1 MKILIVDDHFVF
13 REGIHL
19 LLKQYNPIFEVVEAS
34 NGKEALSLIK
44 SGPVDVILMDSE
56 MPEMTGI
63 ECLKEL
69 KQSDLSFIPV
79 VMLTMHDQL
88 NHMIQA
94 YDLGANGYL
103 TKDSSIKEVVLA
115 IETVSQG
122 EEYYAAAIR
131 TPFLKELSKREHTFF
146 DKTNKLTS
154 REIEVLQ
161 MICRELSTE
170 EIASALFV
178 SPLTINNHRRSLI
191 SKTGAKNVAGL
202 VMYAIRNGLFVI
214 DPK

>member
-19 LLKQYNPIFEVVEAS
+19 LLKQYNPVFEIAEAS
-34 NGKEALSLIK
+34 NGREALSLLRTR
-44 SGPVDVILMDSE
+44 PVDVILMDSE
-56 MPEMTGI
+56 MPEMNGT

-69 KQSDLSFIPV
+69 KQSKYSDIPV
-79 VMLTMHDQL
+79 IMLTMHNQL
-88 NHMIQA
+88 NHMMQA

-115 IETVSQG
+115 IETVTQG

-146 DKTNKLTS
+146 DKTNKLTV

-161 MICRELSTE
+161 MICREFSTE
-170 EIASALFV
+170 EIASTLFV

-202 VMYAIRNGLFVI
+202 VTYAIRNGLFVI
-214 DPK
+214 E

>member
-19 LLKQYNPIFEVVEAS
+19 LLKQYNPLFEIIEAS
-34 NGKEALSLIK
+34 NGREALSLLQTK
-44 SGPVDVILMDSE
+44 PVDVILMDSE
-56 MPEMTGI
+56 MPEMNGT

-69 KQSDLSFIPV
+69 KQSEYSRIPV
-79 VMLTMHDQL
+79 IMLTMHDQL
-88 NHMIQA
+88 NHMMQA

-115 IETVSQG
+115 IETVTQG

-146 DKTNKLTS
+146 DKTNKLTA
-154 REIEVLQ
+154 REVEVLQ
-161 MICRELSTE
+161 MICREFSTE
-170 EIASALFV
+170 EIASILFV

-191 SKTGAKNVAGL
+191 SKTGARNVAGL
-202 VMYAIRNGLFVI
+202 VTYAIRNGLFVI
-214 DPK
+214 E

>member
-19 LLKQYNPIFEVVEAS
+19 LLKQYNPVFEIVEAS
-34 NGKEALSLIK
+34 NGREALSLLK
-44 SGPVDVILMDSE
+44 TRSVDVILMDSE
-56 MPEMTGI
+56 MPEMNGT

-69 KQSDLSFIPV
+69 KQSGYPDIPV
-79 VMLTMHDQL
+79 IMLTMHDQL
-88 NHMIQA
+88 NHMMQA

-115 IETVSQG
+115 IETVTQG

-131 TPFLKELSKREHTFF
+131 TPFLKELSIREHTFF
-146 DKTNKLTS
+146 DKTNKLTA

-161 MICRELSTE
+161 MICREFSTE
-170 EIASALFV
+170 EIASTLFV

-202 VMYAIRNGLFVI
+202 VTYAIRNGLFVI
-214 DPK
+214 E

>member
-19 LLKQYNPIFEVVEAS
+19 LLKQYNPVFEIVEAS
-34 NGKEALSLIK
+34 NGREALSLLK
-44 SGPVDVILMDSE
+44 SRPVDVILMDSE
-56 MPEMTGI
+56 MPEMNGT

-69 KQSDLSFIPV
+69 RQSECSDIPV
-79 VMLTMHDQL
+79 IMLTMHNQL
-88 NHMIQA
+88 NHMMQA

-115 IETVSQG
+115 IETVTQG
-122 EEYYAAAIR
+122 EEYYAATIR

-146 DKTNKLTS
+146 DKTNKLTA

-161 MICRELSTE
+161 MICREFSTE
-170 EIASALFV
+170 EIASTLFV

-202 VMYAIRNGLFVI
+202 VTYAIRNGLFVI
-214 DPK
+214 E

>member
-19 LLKQYNPIFEVVEAS
+19 LLKQYNPLFEIIEAS
-34 NGKEALSLIK
+34 NGREALSLLQTK
-44 SGPVDVILMDSE
+44 PVDVILMDSE
-56 MPEMTGI
+56 MPEMNGT

-69 KQSDLSFIPV
+69 KQSEYSRIPV
-79 VMLTMHDQL
+79 IMLTMHDQL
-88 NHMIQA
+88 NHMMQA

-115 IETVSQG
+115 IETVTQG

-146 DKTNKLTS
+146 DKTNKLTA
-154 REIEVLQ
+154 REVEVLQ
-161 MICRELSTE
+161 MICREFSTE
-170 EIASALFV
+170 EIASILFV

-202 VMYAIRNGLFVI
+202 VTYAIRNGLFVI
-214 DPK
+214 E

>member
-19 LLKQYNPIFEVVEAS
+19 LLKQYNPVFDIAEAS
-34 NGKEALSLIK
+34 NGKEALSLLK
-44 SGPVDVILMDSE
+44 TKPVDVILMDSE
-56 MPEMTGI
+56 MPEMNGT

-69 KQSDLSFIPV
+69 KQSEYSDIPV
-79 VMLTMHDQL
+79 IMLTMHDQL
-88 NHMIQA
+88 NHMMQA

-115 IETVSQG
+115 IETVTLG

-146 DKTNKLTS
+146 DKSNKLTT

-161 MICRELSTE
+161 MICREFSTE
-170 EIASALFV
+170 EIASTLFV

-202 VMYAIRNGLFVI
+202 VTYAIRNGLFVI
-214 DPK
+214 E

>member
-19 LLKQYNPIFEVVEAS
+19 LLKQYNPVFEIVEAS
-34 NGKEALSLIK
+34 NGKEALLLLK
-44 SGPVDVILMDSE
+44 TGPADVILMDSE
-56 MPEMTGI
+56 MPEMNGT

-69 KQSDLSFIPV
+69 KQSEYSGIPV
-79 VMLTMHDQL
+79 IMLTMHDQL

-115 IETVSQG
+115 IETVTKG
-122 EEYYAAAIR
+122 EEYYADAIR

-146 DKTNKLTS
+146 DKSNKLTT
-154 REIEVLQ
+154 REVEVLQ
-161 MICRELSTE
+161 MICQEFSTE
-170 EIASALFV
+170 EIASILFV

-202 VMYAIRNGLFVI
+202 VTYAIRNRLFVI
-214 DPK
+214 E

>member
-19 LLKQYNPIFEVVEAS
+19 LLKQYNPFFEIAEAS
-34 NGKEALSLIK
+34 NGREALSLLKIR
-44 SGPVDVILMDSE
+44 PVDVILMDSE
-56 MPEMTGI
+56 MPEMNGT

-69 KQSDLSFIPV
+69 KQGECSNIPV
-79 VMLTMHDQL
+79 IMLTMHDQL
-88 NHMIQA
+88 NHMMQA

-115 IETVSQG
+115 IETVTQG
-122 EEYYAAAIR
+122 EEYYADAIR

-146 DKTNKLTS
+146 DKTNKLTT

-161 MICRELSTE
+161 MICREFSTE
-170 EIASALFV
+170 EIASTLFV

-202 VMYAIRNGLFVI
+202 VTYAIKNGLFVI
-214 DPK
+214 E